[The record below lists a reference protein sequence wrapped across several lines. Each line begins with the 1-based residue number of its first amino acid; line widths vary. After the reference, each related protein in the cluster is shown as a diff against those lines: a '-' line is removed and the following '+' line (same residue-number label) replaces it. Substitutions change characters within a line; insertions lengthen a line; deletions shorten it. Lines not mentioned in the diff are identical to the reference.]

1 MATRLYGTLRDG
13 LGKPIINA
21 TVALL
26 AKGNSLTVLSSS
38 EAIFKTSATGTYDIT
53 VQTGYY
59 KVIIGPQGSE
69 PYKAGEI
76 AIYADSKEG
85 TLNNYLTTWAPEEL
99 TPEVIAQVRDLV
111 SQAETAKNASS
122 TSATKSEQERV
133 KAEAAAKKAEDT
145 ANGMKASIGLTSSA
159 RHVADITVNP
169 SSFLGFLRILRSSTV
184 GYPGI
189 ANSDNVLGGFI
200 SPMDGSPGFIGLF
213 IGDVTGTVYSY
224 KWTAQTG
231 TVWWKGVLY
240 SQVDR
245 LAQAS
250 TETALYSPN
259 RNAKIIVENNISW
272 GAFDVSGSRYL
283 PLPVNRGGT
292 GALTIADAKTNLQI
306 PEGGLSNIITI
317 NAPEGSEDEKYY
329 PIIIYTGNMNGYG
342 NMLCPVDI
350 VTKSAPANDPMNNSS
365 FFGYIRCGG
374 WSDLKDAAFGYL
386 ATYDPKEVGILCVK
400 GSKKDYSNHIAFY
413 IHKKAFPIRIQVG
426 YKANVI
432 VPIEDYVLGTNG
444 VRFKFG
450 VSAPTEG
457 DTENNVTNILN
468 FEGGGSGFYSNSPFR
483 QGSSQNFALT
493 NNLST
498 GDSFIASIPSFTLL
512 GKIQATQG
520 FIGYSDS
527 TEGRSFI
534 SRRTNAEKNITLD
547 QTELRAGDSNGQ
559 IVVRDMSSAARHQFF
574 NFNLDGTFSS
584 PNGLLSATGSD
595 WNGQINTVNKFY
607 GIAGGV
613 NGPEHSTNVVYG
625 GVHVGFSGNYAFQIA
640 GRRNNAFI
648 RTIEASTNGEWLK
661 LLTSSFGANTP
672 LDGRDCFISDG
683 STNPSW
689 VPTYGAGFQSC
700 YATSRIGQAWIGADG
715 KMYYRFLLSDN
726 PQASKTDSPW
736 HQLAALDIENIWT
749 QPNTFNNRLLTNNL
763 SVVNGG
769 RITRILTGGNSAKNI
784 ELYTW
789 GNSDRPTVIECKVK
803 NPDTDAS
810 DTWIF
815 YGQQN
820 PDNSLQL
827 QVNGAVNC
835 VTVNQ
840 SSDRDLKDNIQV
852 ISSATE
858 AIRKMN
864 GYTYTLKENGL
875 PYAGVIAQEVMEAL
889 PEAVSSF
896 TKHEYMDGQ
905 DVEGNDITLDFG
917 KRYLSVDYSAVTGLL
932 VQVCREADDRI
943 TKLET
948 EVEELKKLVATLVN
962 KESLP

>member
-1 MATRLYGTLRDG
+1 M
-13 LGKPIINA
+13 
-21 TVALL
+21 
-26 AKGNSLTVLSSS
+26 
-38 EAIFKTSATGTYDIT
+38 
-53 VQTGYY
+53 
-59 KVIIGPQGSE
+59 
-69 PYKAGEI
+69 
-76 AIYADSKEG
+76 
-85 TLNNYLTTWAPEEL
+85 
-99 TPEVIAQVRDLV
+99 
-111 SQAETAKNASS
+111 
-122 TSATKSEQERV
+122 
-133 KAEAAAKKAEDT
+133 
-145 ANGMKASIGLTSSA
+145 
-159 RHVADITVNP
+159 
-169 SSFLGFLRILRSSTV
+169 
-184 GYPGI
+184 
-189 ANSDNVLGGFI
+189 
-200 SPMDGSPGFIGLF
+200 
-213 IGDVTGTVYSY
+213 
-224 KWTAQTG
+224 
-231 TVWWKGVLY
+231 
-240 SQVDR
+240 
-245 LAQAS
+245 
-250 TETALYSPN
+250 
-259 RNAKIIVENNISW
+259 
-272 GAFDVSGSRYL
+272 
-283 PLPVNRGGT
+283 
-292 GALTIADAKTNLQI
+292 
-306 PEGGLSNIITI
+306 
-317 NAPEGSEDEKYY
+317 
-329 PIIIYTGNMNGYG
+329 
-342 NMLCPVDI
+342 
-350 VTKSAPANDPMNNSS
+350 
-365 FFGYIRCGG
+365 
-374 WSDLKDAAFGYL
+374 
-386 ATYDPKEVGILCVK
+386 
-400 GSKKDYSNHIAFY
+400 
-413 IHKKAFPIRIQVG
+413 
-426 YKANVI
+426 
-432 VPIEDYVLGTNG
+432 
-444 VRFKFG
+444 
-450 VSAPTEG
+450 
-457 DTENNVTNILN
+457 
-468 FEGGGSGFYSNSPFR
+468 
-483 QGSSQNFALT
+483 
-493 NNLST
+493 
-498 GDSFIASIPSFTLL
+498 
-512 GKIQATQG
+512 
-520 FIGYSDS
+520 
-527 TEGRSFI
+527 
-534 SRRTNAEKNITLD
+534 D

-648 RTIEASTNGEWLK
+648 RTIEAGTNGEWLK

-672 LDGRDCFISDG
+672 LDGRDCFISEG

-700 YATSRIGQAWIGADG
+700 YATSRIGQAWVGANG

-749 QPNTFNNRLLTNNL
+749 QPNTFNNKLLTNNL

-962 KESLP
+962 KEPLP